1 MGYNN
6 SISNFKNKVGA
17 VEIEMIHVEQQI
29 PTNVWTQFT
38 NFPTLTGDGAN
49 KLFKRHSTAE
59 NLEAIENCTVS
70 MHFQGDISLTF
81 SGSYTVRIDH
91 FISDGTLKKQYISE
105 YSPGTLS
112 NRETLSVPF
121 KMNAGDYLSFY
132 VFHNKGSNHG
142 LQSLIRATGIYRT
155 DDIAGDITEL
165 DASKLVNDSQPIN
178 KVLVTDGNDGFTYQN
193 LPSGVSEGSALL
205 STGEVV
211 DKILVTDGSGGFTY
225 EDLPTGGGTT
235 TPGTPSKYIK
245 FGPSASQ
252 SFSATGRQTPVLD
265 NIEEDGG
272 ALVSYSGSGGI
283 YNINEDGVYIA
294 TLAFIPSS
302 TATFPTN
309 ASRSIEMYLNNMNGK
324 YRILEY
330 QENTVGTASNAFVE
344 GTNTISFNA
353 NQGDTVRFSY
363 VFGGPG
369 GSGSYTIDNDEREAF
384 IHFVKLDNAPANTP
398 TIYFAEVASSVVK
411 TSSVQRIP
419 FNTINTNIGDLVQDT
434 DPNYVIFNTAGVY
447 KVTAS
452 IRSSKDESGTP
463 VNNSNRGIQL
473 RLYNQFTIP
482 KTTYAGGN
490 IEDRTTSDTSS
501 IITNTFQAIFEV
513 DATDKITVFHTET
526 GNNNSQ
532 VLTDSY
538 LTIEK
543 L

>member
-1 MGYNN
+1 MGYGN
-6 SISNFKNKVGA
+6 SISNFKNKVKSVEAEA
-17 VEIEMIHVEQQI
+17 VHFQQSI
-29 PTNVWTQFT
+29 PTAVWTQFT
-38 NFPTLTGDGAN
+38 NFPTLTGDGAGD
-49 KLFKRHSTAE
+49 LFQRKNTSWFE
-59 NLEAIENCTVS
+59 VLEDCTVTL
-70 MHFQGDISLTF
+70 HFQGTIFSTF
-81 SGSYTVRIDH
+81 TGGYTLRARHRNASDVEIRQYLSEYGSGSLI
-91 FISDGTLKKQYISE
+91 
-105 YSPGTLS
+105 
-112 NRETLSVPF
+112 NRETLNVSF
-121 KMNAGDYLSFY
+121 KMSKGDSLSFE
-132 VFHNKGSNHG
+132 VFQNKGSNHDF
-142 LQSLIRATGIYRT
+142 QSYVRMTALYRT

-178 KVLVTDGNDGFTYQN
+178 KVLVTDGNDGFTYQ
-193 LPSGVSEGSALL
+193 
-205 STGEVV
+205 
-211 DKILVTDGSGGFTY
+211 
-225 EDLPTGGGTT
+225 DLPAGA
-235 TPGTPSKYIK
+235 PS
-245 FGPSASQ
+245 
-252 SFSATGRQTPVLD
+252 
-265 NIEEDGG
+265 
-272 ALVSYSGSGGI
+272 
-283 YNINEDGVYIA
+283 
-294 TLAFIPSS
+294 
-302 TATFPTN
+302 
-309 ASRSIEMYLNNMNGK
+309 
-324 YRILEY
+324 
-330 QENTVGTASNAFVE
+330 
-344 GTNTISFNA
+344 
-353 NQGDTVRFSY
+353 
-363 VFGGPG
+363 
-369 GSGSYTIDNDEREAF
+369 
-384 IHFVKLDNAPANTP
+384 TP
-398 TIYFAEVASSVVK
+398 TVYFAEVASSVVK